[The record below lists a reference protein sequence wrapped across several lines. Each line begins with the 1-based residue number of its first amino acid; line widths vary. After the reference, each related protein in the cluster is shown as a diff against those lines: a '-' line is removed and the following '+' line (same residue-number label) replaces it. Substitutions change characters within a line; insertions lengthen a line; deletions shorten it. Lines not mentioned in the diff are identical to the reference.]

1 MLEKEN
7 KSISKN
13 KNEKKNRSKF
23 IEQKNSY
30 SNPNS
35 TYNCDKKKNNPRE
48 SKRIN
53 SSLPITFFFFFHI
66 LTLFLLPSIERK
78 RIPTMKYIKK
88 KKKNRAQPTRDY
100 SFRFIASS
108 SWPAIVAVAPRTS
121 SSPYFLPV
129 IGRRFILPL
138 YRRSRRIATL

>member
-121 SSPYFLPV
+121 SSLYFLPV

>member
-1 MLEKEN
+1 MHEKEN
-7 KSISKN
+7 KSTSKN

-35 TYNCDKKKNNPRE
+35 TYNCDKKENNPRE

>member
-108 SWPAIVAVAPRTS
+108 SRPAIVAVAPRTS

>member
-1 MLEKEN
+1 MHEKEN

>member
-1 MLEKEN
+1 MRRKIDQNLQ
-7 KSISKN
+7 
-13 KNEKKNRSKF
+13 NRKT
-23 IEQKNSY
+23 SY

-88 KKKNRAQPTRDY
+88 KKKKKNRAQPTRDY

>member
-66 LTLFLLPSIERK
+66 LMPSIERK